1 MLEIE
6 RKFLVTGDAW
16 RGEARRSARMR
27 QAFLGGDGVSVRV
40 RITGDQANLNI
51 KELRIGISRE
61 EFDYALPLDEAERL
75 FALAGGGRIDKTR
88 HYLSAGELTWE
99 IDEFH
104 GDNAGL
110 VVAEI
115 ELPDPHTPFEVPAW
129 LGREVTDDERYY
141 NVALALRPWREWS
154 RTGPRERGNDA

>member
-1 MLEIE
+1 
-6 RKFLVTGDAW
+6 
-16 RGEARRSARMR
+16 MR

-40 RITGDQANLNI
+40 RITGDEARLNI
-51 KELRIGISRE
+51 KEMRLGIERE
-61 EFDYALPLDEAERL
+61 EFDYPLPLPDAERL

-88 HYLSAGELTWE
+88 HYAPAGDLTWE

-115 ELPDPHTPFEVPAW
+115 ELPARDTRFDLPGWVGE
-129 LGREVTDDERYY
+129 EVTDDERYY
-141 NVALALRPWREWS
+141 NVALALRPWRAW
-154 RTGPRERGNDA
+154 RPRNVDGEGDGT

>member
-6 RKFLVTGDAW
+6 RKFLVRGDGW
-16 RGEARRSARMR
+16 RRDVRRSARMR

-40 RITGDQANLNI
+40 RITGERARLNI
-51 KELRIGISRE
+51 KERRLGIERE
-61 EFDYALPLDEAERL
+61 EFDYPLPLDEAERL

-88 HYLSAGELTWE
+88 HYVPAGELTWE
-99 IDEFH
+99 IDEFD

-115 ELPDPHTPFEVPAW
+115 ELPSREASIERPPW
-129 LGREVTDDERYY
+129 LGEEVTDDERYY
-141 NVALALRPWREWS
+141 NVALALRPWREW
-154 RTGPRERGNDA
+154 RPGRAGGEGGET